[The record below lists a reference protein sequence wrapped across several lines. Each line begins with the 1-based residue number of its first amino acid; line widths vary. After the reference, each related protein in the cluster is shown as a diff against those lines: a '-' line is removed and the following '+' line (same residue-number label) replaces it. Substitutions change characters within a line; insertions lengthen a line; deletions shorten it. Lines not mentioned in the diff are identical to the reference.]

1 MNKFFGLFVFL
12 VLLFLVSCSTP
23 QNSVLTSQEDTL
35 RAALKDKS
43 NKTIWTKE
51 IEPERLTVKL
61 NSDIKVAN
69 RDMISPQML
78 SSIKYLQ
85 PPVYPEIKGYA
96 SLDYSGIN
104 ESLLK
109 ELNDFSEALCKS
121 TENLE
126 SFFEPDYFFNYVFFK
141 ADLEEIEKSL
151 KKDEILFDRYLICKT
166 FESEDIIQVPMRFY
180 NKKDFVDLSVYL
192 TYHNGYKITQIE
204 VIRWGKTYGESDK
217 EQSKR

>member
-1 MNKFFGLFVFL
+1 MEKAFGLFSFIVFL
-12 VLLFLVSCSTP
+12 FVSCSTP

-51 IEPERLTVKL
+51 IEPERLTAKL

-151 KKDEILFDRYLICKT
+151 KKDEIFFDRYLICKT

-217 EQSKR
+217 E